1 MVTPAATMQVVDAP
15 YLPDIAVVVPSS
27 DPAQPEIVQ
36 FLNHEA
42 MLLDRNRLSQWLG
55 ILAADLV
62 YFMPVRLTQDRNDSD
77 GFSPSM
83 GHFDDTFESMTNRVH
98 RFTTA
103 KAVWAENPPSR
114 YRRLVTNVMVY
125 RTDSADEYLVSSYL
139 LLIRNRANVAANEV
153 VSAERHDVIRRTPDG
168 LRLAR
173 REIYVDQSTVGIQN
187 LAAFL

>member
-1 MVTPAATMQVVDAP
+1 MVTPTASMQMADAP
-15 YLPDIAVVVPSS
+15 FLPDLAVAIPASG
-27 DPAQPEIVQ
+27 PAQAEIVQ

-42 MLLDRNRLSQWLG
+42 LLLDRNRLDDWLG
-55 ILAADLV
+55 LLSDDLV
-62 YFMPVRLTQDRNDSD
+62 YWMPVRLTQDRNETN
-77 GFSPSM
+77 GFSTSM
-83 GHFDDTFESMTNRVH
+83 GHFDDTYQSMANRVR

-114 YRRLVTNVMVY
+114 YRRLVANILAY
-125 RTDSADEYLVSSYL
+125 RTDSEDEYLVSSYL
-139 LLIRNRANVAANEV
+139 LLIRNRGNIPTNDV
-153 VSAERHDVIRRTPDG
+153 VSAERHDIIRRTPSA